1 MWSASLG
8 VRAETRETLTMT
20 SFTVS
25 LLCMAGIIGLV
36 RGQNGIVIVGETTA
50 SPTVT
55 QMATS
60 APDLL
65 LTAAEVIAQGGAVL
79 YKIQTRSLVNRLTF
93 AVALR

>member
-50 SPTVT
+50 SLTVT
-55 QMATS
+55 QMATT
-60 APDLL
+60 APSL